1 MKVATSKFLWHVI
14 FFYLFFCIR
23 SYQSGIVILSHLL
36 HSVIYIFGFC
46 VNLFCNIILNYVEC
60 GQYLVDDINNVEGI
74 KYIDL
79 FLF

>member
-1 MKVATSKFLWHVI
+1 MSY
-14 FFYLFFCIR
+14 FFIYSFVLGLVNLELLFFLI
-23 SYQSGIVILSHLL
+23 SYIQSY
-36 HSVIYIFGFC
+36 IYLVFVLIYC
-46 VNLFCNIILNYVEC
+46 CNIILNYVEC